1 MPRGERGGP
10 ALSWRCPVC
19 RERLILSTDDRRWA
33 CGAGHSFDEA
43 REGHVNLLLA
53 RHSRQP
59 GDSPEMVRARRRF
72 LASGAY
78 SPLSA
83 AIAQAVGSEHP
94 GVVLDVGCGEGSHT
108 RALSAPAVA
117 GVDIAKT
124 AVAAAARAHPSGMY
138 AVASAADLPLADGV
152 VDVAVAVFAP
162 VIAAELARVIRPGGA
177 VIIASPGPDH
187 LEGLRRLVYPAAHA
201 HEPKSPLGHP
211 GDRFT
216 EITSTSVRFPV
227 VGSDAQSLRDLFA
240 MTPYRW
246 HAPPDIDARLAEAA
260 ARRFETIADIRIS
273 RYRRAPHR

>member
-1 MPRGERGGP
+1 
-10 ALSWRCPVC
+10 LSWRCPVC
-19 RERLILSTDDRRWA
+19 QERLILSTDDRRWA
-33 CGAGHSFDEA
+33 CAAGHSFDVA

-83 AIAQAVGSEHP
+83 AIAQAVGSEYP
-94 GVVLDVGCGEGSHT
+94 GVVIDVGCGEGSHT
-108 RALSAPAVA
+108 RALSAPVVA

-124 AVAAAARAHPSGMY
+124 AVAAAARAHPSGRY
-138 AVASAADLPLADGV
+138 AVASAADLPLADGG

-187 LEGLRRLVYPAAHA
+187 LAGLRRLVYPAARA
-201 HEPKSPLGHP
+201 HEPRSPLGHP

-227 VGSDAQSLRDLFA
+227 VAADAQSLRDLFA

-260 ARRFETIADIRIS
+260 ARRFETVADIRIS